1 MNMCC
6 RLGLGA
12 VPPRDP
18 ETRVYK
24 SRLEK
29 RIGRKMKRKTDD
41 AAIGMSYKDTCSL
54 TIVDHNNV
62 GCEIGFLEHGWLS
75 IRLGTKFLNS

>member
-1 MNMCC
+1 MCC

-18 ETRVYK
+18 ETHVYK

-29 RIGRKMKRKTDD
+29 RIGRKMKRKADN
-41 AAIGMSYKDTCSL
+41 AAIGKSYKDTVFS
-54 TIVDHNNV
+54 NN
-62 GCEIGFLEHGWLS
+62 C
-75 IRLGTKFLNS
+75 